1 MDVYRTEEEQVEAI
15 KKWWKANGN
24 NILIGVGLAI
34 VIVMGWQWWQ
44 DRQRV
49 SGESASIMYM
59 EMLEA
64 TKVASAPGA
73 NKTESVSTVLHLT
86 EKLKQ
91 EHEGSTYAQLA
102 ALMSAK
108 YLVESDKAEEAG
120 KELRWLLT
128 KKPSEPLRLIA
139 TLRLAKVL
147 VMQEKYDDAL
157 SMLDSVKP
165 GPQLD
170 AFEEL
175 KGDIFLLQGNEEKAH
190 EAYVSAT
197 KAAEEKEAQR
207 PILKMKL
214 DNLATH

>member
-1 MDVYRTEEEQVEAI
+1 M
-15 KKWWKANGN
+15 
-24 NILIGVGLAI
+24 IGVGLAI
-34 VIVMGWQWWQ
+34 AIVMGWQWWQ

-49 SGESASIMYM
+49 TGEAASIMYM

-64 TKVASAPGA
+64 TKIVSAVGA
-73 NKTESVSTVLHLT
+73 NKDESISTVLHLA

-91 EHEGSTYAQLA
+91 EHDGSTYAQLA

-108 YLVESDKAEEAG
+108 YYVESDKAEEAD
-120 KELRWLLT
+120 KELRWLLAKNPT
-128 KKPSEPLRLIA
+128 EPVKLIA

-157 SMLDSVKP
+157 SLLASVKP

-175 KGDIFLLQGNEEKAH
+175 KGDIFLLQGNEEKAR
-190 EAYVSAT
+190 EAYLSAT
-197 KAAEEKEAQR
+197 KVAEEKEAQR

-214 DNLATH
+214 DNLAAH